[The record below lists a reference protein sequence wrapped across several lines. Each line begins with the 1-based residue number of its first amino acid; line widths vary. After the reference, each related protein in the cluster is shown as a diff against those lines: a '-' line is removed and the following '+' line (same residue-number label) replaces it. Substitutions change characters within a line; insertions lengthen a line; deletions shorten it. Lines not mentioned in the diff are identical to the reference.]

1 MDAHAVASDCTDRV
15 VWNESTLYA
24 IGATGTTVRGPNV
37 TWRVMRKG
45 QLSNGGVPPAG
56 GEMAADNTGGA

>member
-1 MDAHAVASDCTDRV
+1 MDAHSVASDCTDRV
-15 VWNESTLYA
+15 VWNEATLHA
-24 IGATGTTVRGPNV
+24 IGAIGTTERGPKV

-45 QLSNGGVPPAG
+45 RLPNGSVPPAG